1 MFSVQNISTSCI
13 VGPTNCAVFSV
24 QNIST
29 CIVGPTN
36 CTVFS
41 VHNIS
46 TSCIVL
52 LTVLCLV
59 YRIYLL
65 VLLYY

>member
-13 VGPTNCAVFSV
+13 VGPTNCVFSV

-36 CTVFS
+36 CTVIS
-41 VHNIS
+41 VQNIS

-65 VLLYY
+65 VVLYY